1 MPRTKPS
8 VDAQE
13 SFWRAFFHELEILG
27 GGDSELDDS
36 ADDFAPAGDTMRNLN
51 YQLKQLCHRN
61 RDGSFATQAERERT
75 LALVATQLH
84 ELGFRNLSAQG
95 LKPKH
100 VDALVER
107 WTEEGLSAGTMKNRM
122 AHLRWWAEKL
132 DKASM
137 VARSNDAYGIADR
150 HFVTNVS
157 KASAL
162 QDAQLER
169 LTDTNSRLSLELQA
183 AFGLR
188 RAESI
193 KFNVSFADRGVVLV
207 LKASWC
213 KGGKEREIPIR
224 TAEQR
229 AVLTAVHAHCGKS
242 SLIPAGMTYKAQ
254 LDRFKHQCSLADI
267 HGVHGLRHAYAQAR
281 YQELTGWR
289 CPAQGGP
296 TSRQLTPE
304 QKALDRA
311 ARLQISRELG
321 HEREQVTAIYVGR

>member
-1 MPRTKPS
+1 MPTKTPS
-8 VDAQE
+8 PVVPDSVWRKLEEQLGWREPQE
-13 SFWRAFFHELEILG
+13 SN
-27 GGDSELDDS
+27 DS
-36 ADDFAPAGDTMRNLN
+36 ADDFDFSGDAMRDLN

-61 RDGSFATQAERERT
+61 RDGSFATQSERERT

-100 VDALVER
+100 VEALVNR
-107 WTEEGLSAGTMKNRM
+107 WSGEKLSAGTIKNRM

-132 DKASM
+132 GKANI

-150 HFVTNVS
+150 RFVTNVS
-157 KASAL
+157 KAVTL
-162 QDAQLER
+162 QEAQLE
-169 LTDTNSRLSLELQA
+169 LITDTNSRLSLELQA

-193 KFNVSFADRGVVLV
+193 KFNASFADRGDILV

-224 TAEQR
+224 TAGQR
-229 AVLTAVHAHCGKS
+229 ALLDAVRDKCGKG
-242 SLIPAGMTYKAQ
+242 SLIPGGMTYKAQ
-254 LDRFKHQCSLADI
+254 LDRFKHQCSRAGI
-267 HGVHGLRHAYAQAR
+267 HGVHGLRHSYAQAR
-281 YQELTGWR
+281 YLELTGWR

-304 QKALDRA
+304 QKAADRA
-311 ARLQISRELG
+311 ARLEISRELG
-321 HEREQVTAIYVGR
+321 HEREAVTAIYLGR

>member
-1 MPRTKPS
+1 
-8 VDAQE
+8 
-13 SFWRAFFHELEILG
+13 
-27 GGDSELDDS
+27 
-36 ADDFAPAGDTMRNLN
+36 MRNLN

-61 RDGSFATQAERERT
+61 RDGSYATQAERERV

-84 ELGFRNLSAQG
+84 QLGFRNLTAPG

-100 VDALVER
+100 VEALVNR
-107 WTEEGLSAGTMKNRM
+107 WSGESLSAGTIKNRL

-132 DKASM
+132 DKANI

-150 HFVTNVS
+150 RFVTNES
-157 KASAL
+157 KATAL
-162 QDAQLER
+162 PASQLER
-169 LTDTNSRLSLELQA
+169 VSDTYSRLSLALQA

-193 KFNVSFADRGVVLV
+193 KFNASFADRGESLV

-229 AVLTAVHAHCGKS
+229 AVLDAVRAQCGQG
-242 SLIPAGMTYKAQ
+242 SLIPGGITYKAQ
-254 LDRFKHQCSLADI
+254 LDRFKHQCSRAGI
-267 HGVHGLRHAYAQAR
+267 YGVHGLRHAYAQAR
-281 YQELTGWR
+281 YEEITGWR

-296 TSRQLTPE
+296 TSRQLSAE
-304 QKALDRA
+304 QKAIDRD

-321 HEREQVTAIYVGR
+321 HEREQVTAIYLGR

>member
-1 MPRTKPS
+1 MTKSKFLP
-8 VDAQE
+8 DAQE
-13 SFWRAFFHELEILG
+13 RFWCAFFHELEWLG
-27 GGDSELDDS
+27 GSDA
-36 ADDFAPAGDTMRNLN
+36 ADDAADFATAGENMRKLN

-84 ELGFRNLSAQG
+84 EQGFRNLSVQG

-100 VDALVER
+100 VEALVSR
-107 WTEEGLSAGTMKNRM
+107 WTGEKLSAGTVKNRM

-132 DKASM
+132 GKPNI

-150 HFVTNVS
+150 RFVTNVS
-157 KASAL
+157 KAGAL
-162 QDAQLER
+162 QEGQLAR
-169 LTDTNSRLSLELQA
+169 ITDTNSRLSLELQA

-193 KFNVSFADRGVVLV
+193 KFNASFADRGDTLV

-224 TAEQR
+224 TVAQR
-229 AVLTAVHAHCGKS
+229 ALLDAVRAQCGKG

-254 LDRFKHQCSLADI
+254 LDRFKHQCSRAGI

-281 YQELTGWR
+281 YAELTGWR

-296 TSRQLTPE
+296 TSRQLSPE
-304 QKALDRA
+304 QKVVDRA
-311 ARLQISRELG
+311 ARLEISRELG
-321 HEREQVTAIYVGR
+321 HEREQVTAIYLGR

>member
-1 MPRTKPS
+1 MPTTHALPES
-8 VDAQE
+8 VWHSLLDQMGLLDAT
-13 SFWRAFFHELEILG
+13 ST
-27 GGDSELDDS
+27 DDA
-36 ADDFAPAGDTMRNLN
+36 ADDFDPSEDDMRNLN

-61 RDGSFATQAERERT
+61 RDGSFATQSERERA

-100 VDALVER
+100 IEALVGR
-107 WTEEGLSAGTMKNRM
+107 WTKEGLSAGTMKNRM

-150 HFVTNVS
+150 RFVTNVS
-157 KASAL
+157 KANTL
-162 QDAQLER
+162 QAPQLER

-193 KFNVSFADRGVVLV
+193 KFNASFADRGDTLV

-213 KGGKEREIPIR
+213 KGGKERAVPIR
-224 TAEQR
+224 TTEQR
-229 AVLTAVHAHCGKS
+229 ALLAAVRAHCGKG
-242 SLIPAGMTYKAQ
+242 SLIPAALNYEAQ
-254 LDRFKHQCSLADI
+254 LDRFKYQCSLAGI
-267 HGVHGLRHAYAQAR
+267 HGVHGLRHAYAQGR
-281 YQELTGWR
+281 YEELTGWR

-296 TSRQLTPE
+296 HSRQLTPE

-321 HEREQVTAIYVGR
+321 HEREQVTAIYLGR

>member
-1 MPRTKPS
+1 
-8 VDAQE
+8 
-13 SFWRAFFHELEILG
+13 
-27 GGDSELDDS
+27 
-36 ADDFAPAGDTMRNLN
+36 MRNLN

-100 VDALVER
+100 VEALVER

-150 HFVTNVS
+150 RFVTNIS
-157 KASAL
+157 KASAF

-193 KFNVSFADRGVVLV
+193 KFNASFADRGEVLV

-224 TAEQR
+224 TAAQR
-229 AVLTAVHAHCGKS
+229 AVLDAVRTHCGKG
-242 SLIPAGMTYKAQ
+242 SLIPVGMTYKAQ
-254 LDRFKHQCSLADI
+254 LDRFKHQCSRAGI
-267 HGVHGLRHAYAQAR
+267 HGVHGLRHAYAQSR

-296 TSRQLTPE
+296 TSRQLTPA
-304 QKALDRA
+304 QKTLDRA

>member
-1 MPRTKPS
+1 MTKSKPLP
-8 VDAQE
+8 DAHE
-13 SFWRAFFHELEILG
+13 NFWRTFFYELEILG
-27 GGDSELDDS
+27 GGNPDDS
-36 ADDFAPAGDTMRNLN
+36 ADDFAIPGDDMRNLN
-51 YQLKQLCHRN
+51 YQLKQLCNRN

-75 LALVATQLH
+75 LALAATQLH

-100 VDALVER
+100 VEALVER
-107 WTEEGLSAGTMKNRM
+107 WTEEDLSSGTMKNRM

-162 QDAQLER
+162 QDAQPER
-169 LTDTNSRLSLELQA
+169 FTDTNSRLSLELQA

-193 KFNVSFADRGVVLV
+193 KFNASFAHRGEKLV

-213 KGGKEREIPIR
+213 KGGKERAIPIR
-224 TAEQR
+224 TAAQR
-229 AVLTAVHAHCGKS
+229 ALLDAVRAHCGKG
-242 SLIPAGMTYKAQ
+242 SLIPAGMAFKAQ
-254 LDRFKHQCSLADI
+254 LDRFKHQCSLAGI
-267 HGVHGLRHAYAQAR
+267 HGVHGLRHAYAQDR
-281 YQELTGWR
+281 YRELTGWC

-304 QKALDRA
+304 QKAADRA
-311 ARLQISRELG
+311 ARLEISRELG
-321 HEREQVTAIYVGR
+321 HEREAVTAVYLGR